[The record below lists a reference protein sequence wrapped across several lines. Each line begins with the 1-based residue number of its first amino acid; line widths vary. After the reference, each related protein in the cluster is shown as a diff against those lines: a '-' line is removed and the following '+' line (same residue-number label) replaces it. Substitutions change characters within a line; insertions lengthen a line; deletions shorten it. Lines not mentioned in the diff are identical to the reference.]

1 MTKTAKT
8 YGGALYDL
16 ARDENLTGEIMND
29 LSLVT
34 QLFRDTPD
42 YRKLLCE
49 PSIPK
54 DERKSLLDEAWQGR
68 IHPYTLNFLK
78 LLLDNGTVGQ
88 LADCTG
94 EYRLR
99 YNEDHDILPVRAVS
113 AVALSDAQ
121 TARLCAVLQ
130 KKTGKQIDLTVSV
143 DETVLGGMRLS
154 YAGNQYD
161 GTVRHHLEEIG
172 KLLQNTVL

>member
-16 ARDENLTGEIMND
+16 AQEENLTGEILND

-34 QLFRDTPD
+34 QIFRDTPS

-49 PSIPK
+49 PSISK
-54 DERKSLLDEAWQGR
+54 DERKSLLDEAWRGR
-68 IHPYTLNFLK
+68 VHPYTLNFLK
-78 LLLDNGTVGQ
+78 LLCDNGTIGQ
-88 LADCTG
+88 ITDCAG

-99 YNEDHDILPVRAVS
+99 YNEDNDILPVRAVS
-113 AVALSDAQ
+113 ASALTDAQ
-121 TARLCAVLQ
+121 SARLCAILQ

-143 DETVLGGMRLS
+143 DETLLGGMRLS